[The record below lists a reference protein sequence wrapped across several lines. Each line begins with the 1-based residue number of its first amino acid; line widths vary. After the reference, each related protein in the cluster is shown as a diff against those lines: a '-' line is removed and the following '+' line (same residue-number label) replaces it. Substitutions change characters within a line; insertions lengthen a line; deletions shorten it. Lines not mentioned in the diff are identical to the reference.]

1 MENVSGVYGCIQL
14 FIHSYYYLTL
24 MVHLSASNHV
34 LRFLPHTTHTHTH
47 HTQHTHTNS
56 PTIDAVRRTVAASSR
71 AGVRR
76 REELDIGPQRTAQLF
91 RHAR

>member
-34 LRFLPHTTHTHTH
+34 LRFLPHTTHTHTLITH
-47 HTQHTHTNS
+47 NTRTQTH
-56 PTIDAVRRTVAASSR
+56 RRSTQF
-71 AGVRR
+71 AG
-76 REELDIGPQRTAQLF
+76 Q
-91 RHAR
+91 